1 MRSDLPAF
9 IPYHP
14 LRWRL
19 LFFAGA
25 GLSLLL
31 VAQALQGARDGSEP
45 LGWVRASVV
54 GLLMMAMLY
63 VVFRLR
69 PRSGWGITFSGTAMT
84 VARPLGGELAL
95 PYSAIKSTRR
105 MGKNRDTLMLATSSE
120 QILLPAHLFANRQV
134 FEALGTAVD
143 EHLPANSQQQS

>member
-1 MRSDLPAF
+1 MSSATPVF

-25 GLSLLL
+25 GLSVLL

-54 GLLMMAMLY
+54 GLLMLAMLY

-69 PRSGWGITFSGTAMT
+69 PRAGWGVTFSGTAMT
-84 VARPLGGELAL
+84 VARPFGGELAL
-95 PYSAIKSTRR
+95 PYSAIKSARR
-105 MGKNRDTLMLATSSE
+105 RGKNRDALILTTSNE

-134 FEALGTAVD
+134 FESLVTAVD
-143 EHLPANSQQQS
+143 EHLPVHSQQQ